1 MSRRPAKRSAGARM
15 RWQPFAAALGVVLGT
30 AAILWLMGRP
40 PICRCGVVDLW
51 VASASSPKTS
61 QMLTDWYSTSHV
73 LHGILFFAV
82 FAVLFRRVSVERRF
96 LLAVA
101 LEAAWE
107 LVENSPVIINRY
119 REATVALGYT
129 GDSILN
135 SMSDI
140 AMMGV
145 GFWLARKLPWW
156 VTVVLAILLELVPLY
171 VIRDNLLLN
180 IWMLIAPNA
189 QIRGWQAGG

>member
-1 MSRRPAKRSAGARM
+1 M
-15 RWQPFAAALGVVLGT
+15 RWQPLAAALGVMVAT

-40 PICRCGVVDLW
+40 PICRCGTIELW
-51 VASASSPKTS
+51 VGSATSPNTS
-61 QMLTDWYSTSHV
+61 QMLSDWYSTSHV
-73 LHGILFFAV
+73 LHGILFFAF
-82 FAVLFRRVSVERRF
+82 FALILRNLSVERRF
-96 LLAVA
+96 LIAVMV
-101 LEAAWE
+101 EAAWE

-119 REATVALGYT
+119 REATVAMGYS

-145 GFWLARKLPWW
+145 GFWLTRKLPWQ
-156 VTVVLAILLELVPLY
+156 VTLALVIVLELVPLY

-189 QIRGWQAGG
+189 QVRAWQAGG